1 MAKRVYTL
9 AKEIGVNSKAIVAKC
24 QDEGL
29 ADTVKN
35 HMSTLSA
42 GLEATIREW
51 FSEAHEAGTA
61 VELAE
66 KVDVAAAKRRAQKK
80 RKKRKSKEEPSPPA
94 EDQTTAV
101 LETPV
106 DQAQPQQSAEQPV
119 VAAEQEP
126 DTAEE
131 AAEPSEDT
139 APVEPP
145 LPKITPSPKHI
156 PEPAKLQG
164 PTVVRVEAPERVS
177 PIRPSRGP
185 RPG

>member
-35 HMSTLSA
+35 HMSTLSV

-61 VELAE
+61 VELGE

-80 RKKRKSKEEPSPPA
+80 RKKRKTKAETEVVAEAPA
-94 EDQTTAV
+94 EQ
-101 LETPV
+101 LEHP
-106 DQAQPQQSAEQPV
+106 SEQPV
-119 VAAEQEP
+119 VAAEQEQ
-126 DTAEE
+126 
-131 AAEPSEDT
+131 
-139 APVEPP
+139 APT
-145 LPKITPSPKHI
+145 I
-156 PEPAKLQG
+156 
-164 PTVVRVEAPERVS
+164 EAPAPPEEKPPPEENPPRWE
-177 PIRPSRGP
+177 P
-185 RPG
+185 RPIMEPRNNADQGDMPRRR